1 MAGTLSSGAAA
12 ARRPSRTAP
21 GSTPSQS
28 VASKLEPIDQLR
40 SHEYVAAQLRRQ
52 IGLRLVLPTQ
62 ALPSERELS
71 ALFGVGR
78 ATVQAGIRLLE
89 AERLVE
95 TRRGRNGGTF
105 VLGHAEDDLAK
116 DYLLARLR
124 QDRDRIREAL
134 VFRRNVETFA
144 ARLAAT
150 RRRVGE
156 LDEIRG
162 AHVAAASAQSD
173 AEFVASDTQLHLAIA
188 RAARN
193 VFVYEALEHM
203 RLVLNDAIVAL
214 PAETKPLQQRAVKE
228 HAVILEAIV
237 SRDPEAASTAT
248 ARHAASTEKG
258 IAAMLAKL

>member
-1 MAGTLSSGAAA
+1 MAPEG
-12 ARRPSRTAP
+12 
-21 GSTPSQS
+21 TPSKAA
-28 VASKLEPIDQLR
+28 ASKLEPIDQLR

-52 IGLRLVLPTQ
+52 IGLRLVLPSQ

-71 ALFGVGR
+71 GLFGVGR

-105 VLGHAEDDLAK
+105 VLDVADDDLAK
-116 DYLLARLR
+116 DYLMARLR
-124 QDRDRIREAL
+124 RDRDRIREAL

-144 ARLAAT
+144 ARVAAT
-150 RRRVGE
+150 KRRTHE
-156 LDEIRG
+156 LEEIRSL
-162 AHVAAASAQSD
+162 HMAAADARSD

-214 PAETKPLQQRAVKE
+214 PADTKPLHQRAVKE
-228 HAVILEAIV
+228 HAVIVDAIAA
-237 SRDPEAASTAT
+237 RDGEAASAAT